1 MTKEIPNDEIRMTK
15 EARMT
20 KHESNSRRLL
30 LRTLPRFLTSSFVLG
45 VLTLTATARAQNL
58 AGDMALSLV
67 LIDGENWE
75 LVAEGYQFTDAPCA
89 DGEGNFYFTD
99 VARGTNIFKIGPDGN
114 VVPFIGDA
122 PKISGLKFGP
132 DGRLYACQSGLKR
145 LIAFDFPSGKQ
156 TVISEGVEPND
167 LVITHK
173 GYIYFT
179 ETSKKQV
186 TLIDANGTKR
196 TVDTGINAP
205 NGLTLS
211 RDQGTLIVSDYRG
224 TSLWAFRIGVDGSLS
239 AKAPYI
245 TVQAPLNKPD
255 VASSDGMTTDSAG
268 RYYVTTAVG
277 LQMFDSTGR
286 LGGVIAKPQNE
297 PLSNVTFAG
306 SNHEYLYVTSA
317 DKIYRR
323 KTKAKG
329 VVSFAAKT
337 PPP

>member
-89 DGEGNFYFTD
+89 DGEGNFYLTD

-145 LIAFDFPSGKQ
+145 LIAFDFPSGIQ

-239 AKAPYI
+239 A
-245 TVQAPLNKPD
+245 
-255 VASSDGMTTDSAG
+255 
-268 RYYVTTAVG
+268 
-277 LQMFDSTGR
+277 
-286 LGGVIAKPQNE
+286 
-297 PLSNVTFAG
+297 
-306 SNHEYLYVTSA
+306 
-317 DKIYRR
+317 
-323 KTKAKG
+323 
-329 VVSFAAKT
+329 
-337 PPP
+337 